1 MGLEVE
7 INRMAAIEAVSLET
21 NLALVAKRRG
31 ELSLMVAH
39 KQAEEPKPVPEDGAG
54 LNIDKI
60 A

>member
-31 ELSLMVAH
+31 ELSLMVAQ
-39 KQAEEPKPVPEDGAG
+39 KQAEEPKPLAQDGAG